1 MRYFIT
7 VQLFLRLFLSTRAWM
22 LPSLLKR
29 LYRSPLSLQCHPLI
43 HRSDPLKKSLSITI
57 CLPYLSR
64 VLILLKRGKSRTK
77 LVPLP
82 CSAVSHS
89 VWLSIFFSFC
99 SFCFSLSSFFLFS
112 LNVCLVLV
120 IILLFWKL
128 LVRLKKWNIFR
139 FKMTPFSSN
148 MDKRYFY
155 YGLGLQKIRFRARF
169 FSYQS
174 QPLK

>member
-128 LVRLKKWNIFR
+128 LVRLKNGIFLGSR
-139 FKMTPFSSN
+139 WLLSLQIWTRGIFIM
-148 MDKRYFY
+148 
-155 YGLGLQKIRFRARF
+155 GLQKIRFRARF

>member
-43 HRSDPLKKSLSITI
+43 HRSDPLKKSFSITI

-89 VWLSIFFSFC
+89 VWLLFF
-99 SFCFSLSSFFLFS
+99 FFLFFLFLS
-112 LNVCLVLV
+112 V
-120 IILLFWKL
+120 IFL
-128 LVRLKKWNIFR
+128 
-139 FKMTPFSSN
+139 P
-148 MDKRYFY
+148 
-155 YGLGLQKIRFRARF
+155 F
-169 FSYQS
+169 FSKCLPGSGYHS
-174 QPLK
+174 TILKTFGKA